1 MIITP
6 NSKRKLPLESGQS
19 YGSSKKRR
27 SIKKNLVLELLPNA
41 LFGGSSTPVPGNTA
55 LYNQNGWR
63 KKIRRLKRG
72 CAECSPS
79 FLLFRIHGPRCFRI
93 PELLPECIVLNW
105 EVQQAV
111 CQLCKE
117 KEQTTESPTFCRQVH
132 ASCGLSK
139 AISWSYVELKM
150 HPVPVLL
157 KQMTTV
163 MSKLITISN
172 TPTFSCHTSLCCI
185 GEEAFLLNVYI
196 V

>member
-117 KEQTTESPTFCRQVH
+117 KEQTTESPACCQQVH
-132 ASCGLSK
+132 ACMWFIKGYFPILCGNDNASCSCIQVDNNLK
-139 AISWSYVELKM
+139 RTNLLEYLYV
-150 HPVPVLL
+150 
-157 KQMTTV
+157 
-163 MSKLITISN
+163 
-172 TPTFSCHTSLCCI
+172 
-185 GEEAFLLNVYI
+185 
-196 V
+196 